1 MRSRWRLLY
10 RILFIW
16 LIVLAVAP
24 DAQADAQVV
33 EAQVNT
39 PYVVQYGFGSY
50 EVGGLDTTTYRIPIP
65 YTFDLGCECGPDSW
79 KLQFTGYLGY
89 SHADFETNL
98 LGPKVTASQE
108 YIFMLP
114 QLELLIPLLK
124 GWTLKPYVAAGGG
137 YAFNGHVKQ
146 DGGREQ
152 KLQDGWDFL
161 YAAGLGSLYV
171 LPLGEF
177 TASYGAKVGWAE
189 AIPVGGGVGQGLGAL
204 ENGLEVRHP
213 IGIKVNGR
221 ELDLGGSFIHYY
233 FFPGAEF
240 SLPGEKPLVVHNQF
254 EFGTSVGFAKP
265 TKLWIFENPYIG
277 VSYRFGDGLEGFR
290 VNFGFPF

>member
-1 MRSRWRLLY
+1 MRSRLRLLY

-24 DAQADAQVV
+24 DAQAVVV

-50 EVGGLDTTTYRIPIP
+50 EIGGLETNTYRIPVP
-65 YTFDLGCECGPDSW
+65 YTFDLGCECEPDSW
-79 KLQFTGYLGY
+79 KLQFTGFLGY

-98 LGPKVTASQE
+98 LGPKLTASQD
-108 YIFMLP
+108 YIFILP
-114 QLELLIPLLK
+114 QVELLIPLLK

-137 YAFNGHVKQ
+137 YSFNGHVQ
-146 DGGREQ
+146 LEGSQEQ
-152 KLQDGWDFL
+152 PLQDSFDFL
-161 YAAGLGSLYV
+161 YAAGIGSLYV
-171 LPLGEF
+171 LPLEEF
-177 TASYGAKVGWAE
+177 TTSFGTKVGWAE
-189 AIPVGGGVGQGLGAL
+189 AVPVGGGVGQGLAAL

-213 IGIKVNGR
+213 IGISLNGR
-221 ELDLGGSFIHYY
+221 QLDLGGSFIHYY
-233 FFPGAEF
+233 FFSGAEF
-240 SLPGEKPLVVHNQF
+240 SIPGETPLVVYNQF

-265 TKLWIFENPYIG
+265 TTLWIFENPYIG